1 MLTAHVDIE
10 VLTDAKKRFELDP
23 YSRPRDFIDL
33 VNKNSHL
40 VWYGDPSEDE
50 YRLLSQMLAGRGDS
64 LIKHGIEPTC
74 ADKVPD
80 QKDPFQLFFASRA
93 NYTEETESGFFTSS
107 LDNYEDKFNELIKN
121 SYLRL
126 GDPESDSKFKNWKE
140 LDSDI
145 FVSDVILVD
154 TYAVSA
160 ADENILENNLYSLAR
175 LFKAKD
181 TLRSFLIFTR
191 KPGLKD
197 KDKNIPLFK
206 IVQKLREILGTKVT
220 TGVIYFE
227 KFSNEHDRHLIM
239 NYRYINAG
247 NSFSSVYDANGSVI
261 TKNASTI
268 SILPLT
274 DLVSFRKMKEIL
286 SLMKKSLDAYHEK
299 TPGAQKI
306 KSRLFYCLEKP

>member
-10 VLTDAKKRFELDP
+10 VLTDAKKRFELDQ

-40 VWYGDPSEDE
+40 VWYGEPSEDE

-64 LIKHGIEPTC
+64 FIKHGSEPTC
-74 ADKVPD
+74 TDKVPD

-93 NYTEETESGFFTSS
+93 NYTKETESGFFTSS
-107 LDNYEDKFNELIKN
+107 IDNYEAKFKELIKN

-126 GDPESDSKFKNWKE
+126 GDPASDSKFNSWKD
-140 LDSDI
+140 LDSGV

-154 TYAVSA
+154 TYAVSTT
-160 ADENILENNLYSLAR
+160 DENILENNLYSLAR
-175 LFKAKD
+175 LFKSKD
-181 TLRSFLIFTR
+181 TLRSFLVFTR
-191 KPGLKD
+191 KPNMKD
-197 KDKNIPLFK
+197 KDNNIPLYK
-206 IVQKLREILGTKVT
+206 IVQKLRAILGKQVD

-239 NYRYINAG
+239 NYRYINSG
-247 NSFSSVYDANGSVI
+247 NSFSSFYDAEGFIINR
-261 TKNASTI
+261 NASSI

-274 DLVSFRKMKEIL
+274 DNVNFRKMKDIL
-286 SLMKKSLDAYHEK
+286 ILMKKSLDAYHEK
-299 TPGAQKI
+299 NPGAQNI
-306 KSRLFYCLEKP
+306 KSRLFYCLEK